1 MAMQPNSPEARD
13 VAYLLHPYT
22 KLKPHEKTG
31 PLIMS
36 RGEGVY
42 VWDNG
47 GNKYLEGMAGLW
59 STSLGFNEERLI
71 AA

>member
-22 KLKPHEKTG
+22 KLKTHEKTG

-36 RGEGVY
+36 RGEGFMS
-42 VWDNG
+42 G
-47 GNKYLEGMAGLW
+47 
-59 STSLGFNEERLI
+59 TT
-71 AA
+71 AAINISKAWPVCGRPPSVLMRNA